1 MKTRF
6 LLVLAILGL
15 FAPAV
20 FAQNAAEIR
29 QRMEARLPDIDRL
42 KAAEAIGEN
51 NRGLLELRPAA
62 KGDAAS
68 VVTAENNDREAVY
81 AIIAKQ
87 TGATPDS
94 VARARARQ
102 IAAGTRPGVWVQ
114 DESGA
119 WRKK

>member
-1 MKTRF
+1 MKIRF
-6 LLVLAILGL
+6 LLVLATLGL
-15 FAPAV
+15 FATAA
-20 FAQNAAEIR
+20 FAQTAAEIR

-42 KAAEAIGEN
+42 KAAEAVGEN

-62 KGDAAS
+62 QADAAS

-94 VARARARQ
+94 VAKARARQ
-102 IAAGTRPGVWVQ
+102 IAAGSRPGVWVQ

-119 WRKK
+119 WHKK

>member
-6 LLVLAILGL
+6 LLVLVTLGL
-15 FAPAV
+15 FATAA
-20 FAQNAAEIR
+20 FAQSAAEIR

-42 KAAEAIGEN
+42 KAAEAVGEN

-62 KGDAAS
+62 QADAAS

-94 VARARARQ
+94 VAKARARQ
-102 IAAGTRPGVWVQ
+102 IAAGSRPGVWVQ

-119 WRKK
+119 WHKK

>member
-1 MKTRF
+1 MKTR
-6 LLVLAILGL
+6 LLLIFAFLGL
-15 FAPAV
+15 FAVAA

-29 QRMEARLPDIDRL
+29 QRMEARIPAIDRL

-62 KGDAAS
+62 KSDAAS
-68 VVTAENNDREAVY
+68 VVTAENGDREAVY

-94 VARARARQ
+94 VAKARARQ
-102 IAAGTRPGVWVQ
+102 IAAGSRPGVWVQ

-119 WRKK
+119 WHKK